1 MSVASQLEIP
11 PQLRKPREYVTF
23 IMSRNPGMTLKNA
36 MTESRRLRNANDPLW
51 REFEAEYKYDMIKS
65 KIIELY
71 HMVTNQEDRVRGG
84 RKSRKTRKQ
93 RM

>member
-1 MSVASQLEIP
+1 
-11 PQLRKPREYVTF
+11 
-23 IMSRNPGMTLKNA
+23 

-93 RM
+93 RKQRM